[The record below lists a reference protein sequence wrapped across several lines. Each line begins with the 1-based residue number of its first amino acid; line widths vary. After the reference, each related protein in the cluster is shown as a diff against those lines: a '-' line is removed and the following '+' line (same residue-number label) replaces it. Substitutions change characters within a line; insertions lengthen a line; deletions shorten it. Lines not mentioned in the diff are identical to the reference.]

1 MAVFARTEN
10 FMRKKLF
17 CYLSAFLL
25 PLLSACLLTG
35 CGSFTE
41 NNGISADRTE
51 DAEQYDSVEASS
63 VPSDPACE
71 NASDTVS
78 VFPKTESFIDDTG
91 KSMQRNGDFLY
102 SYYDGRLM
110 RTQKEDGETS
120 LLYQTSP
127 NSRLRF
133 CFYGEFIYFVERKGY
148 DSPDNRDTILCRME
162 KDGSNLTLLQD
173 NILNAAPL
181 RFITYFRERKYNV
194 NEYDIDIYD
203 DIIYLLNYTYNPQEE
218 ENSTK
223 NSNVYFKLEKDGSV
237 SQIAEE
243 DTLYGSLPEGF
254 SAVSFVDPSQPD
266 FPSLP
271 YFMRNY
277 GYLFVKDV
285 HNTLWRIDP
294 AGGLRENLSVMTT
307 DLFTNFV
314 FSGDSILLY
323 SSSGG
328 GLLLLSLSDKTMTP
342 LNSFSL
348 YDTINCRVF
357 SAEEG
362 FYYCQTYRSDFP
374 AGEGSYYFVEG
385 SILSDSSRN
394 ILLNYEFFEE
404 NKSDFAAIQ
413 YDSCPFGNYVYY
425 FKEEEAKHSLMQLS
439 PSTGEPE
446 STAAH
451 KTSWSATDK
460 VSWSI
465 YPASSPADLILEE
478 REEKIEPG
486 NACCISCSTKKL
498 SLAEQTGADKL
509 INQYLE
515 REAYR
520 DFEAHIEDT
529 IQNEQILLAR
539 YPNYYEQYDEPYSI
553 DFSLTTT
560 CEYMDDDTISFCC
573 AYYEYFSDTVHG
585 SHWRHYFTFDRH
597 TGRRLSFEDFVAD
610 TDLILAVAAPYVENK
625 AEWGFSPK
633 SVLEPDRFSL
643 SADGY
648 MVHFSPY
655 EIGPYA
661 AGHISVTI
669 PYEAFGKTQ

>member
-1 MAVFARTEN
+1 
-10 FMRKKLF
+10 MRKKLF
-17 CYLSAFLL
+17 CCLSPSLAL
-25 PLLSACLLTG
+25 LLSACLLTG
-35 CGSFTE
+35 CGGSLPE
-41 NNGISADRTE
+41 NNGISAERSS
-51 DAEQYDSVEASS
+51 DAKQSDSGETSPGS
-63 VPSDPACE
+63 SDPAIE
-71 NASDTVS
+71 SVSATAS
-78 VFPKTESFIDDTG
+78 VFPKTEAFIDDTG
-91 KSMQRNGDFLY
+91 KSMQRHGDFLY
-102 SYYDGRLM
+102 SYYDGRLV

-148 DSPDNRDTILCRME
+148 DSPDNRDTSLYRME
-162 KDGSNLTLLQD
+162 KDGSGLTLLQD
-173 NILNAAPL
+173 DIVNAAPL
-181 RFITYFRERKYNV
+181 RFITYFIEGKYNV
-194 NEYDIDIYD
+194 NEYDIDICD
-203 DIIYLLNYTYNPQEE
+203 DIIYLLNYTYTPQEE
-218 ENSTK
+218 ENSAE

-237 SQIAEE
+237 SQIAEA
-243 DTLYGSLPEGF
+243 DTLYGNLPEGF
-254 SAVSFVDPSQPD
+254 SAVSFTDNPAQPD

-294 AGGLRENLSVMTT
+294 ASGLRENLSVVTT
-307 DLFTNFV
+307 DRFTNFV

-328 GLLLLSLSDKTMTP
+328 GLLLFNLSDGTMTP

-348 YDTINCRVF
+348 DDTINCRVF
-357 SAEEG
+357 SDEEG

-374 AGEGSYYFVEG
+374 NDENSYYFIG
-385 SILSDSSRN
+385 QSILPDGSEKS
-394 ILLNYEFFEE
+394 LLHYEFFEE

-413 YDSCPFGNYVYY
+413 YDSCPFGDYFYY
-425 FKEEEAKHSLMQLS
+425 FREEEAKHSLMQLS
-439 PSTGEPE
+439 RSTGESE
-446 STAAH
+446 DTIAH
-451 KTSWSATDK
+451 KANWSATDK

-465 YPASSPADLILEE
+465 YPASSPADLIPEE
-478 REEKIEPG
+478 REEKIEPD
-486 NACCISCSTKKL
+486 NACCISLSIKKL
-498 SLAEQTGADKL
+498 SLAEHTEADRL

-520 DFEAHIEDT
+520 DFEAYMEDT
-529 IQNEQILLAR
+529 IQGEQVLLAGD
-539 YPNYYEQYDEPYSI
+539 PDYYEHYDEPYSI
-553 DFSLTTT
+553 DFSLTAS

-585 SHWRHYFTFDRH
+585 SHWCHYFTFDRH
-597 TGRRLSFEDFVAD
+597 TGRRLSFEDFVED
-610 TDLILAVAAPYVENK
+610 TDLILTVAAPYVENK
-625 AEWGFSPK
+625 AEWGFSPE

-669 PYEAFGKTQ
+669 PYEAFEKSQ